1 MKKLFLLVCASLF
14 ILTGCHNDDSPNIIP
29 VERKDIPLTTRS
41 KELNEVVSEFTFDF
55 FKQHNIKETQKP
67 NFMVSPFSLS
77 TVMAMVANGAEENTL
92 DEIMKVLGFG
102 GSSVNELNEY
112 YQTFMKSLP
121 QLDNTVDLS
130 IANSIWTANTL
141 NVKKNFVEVNKTNYD
156 SEVSPVDFAVGS
168 TIKIIND
175 CISKKTNGCISDFI
189 KSIDNRTR
197 MMLINTLYFKGSWAS
212 KFKKSDTAKKEFIN
226 QDGSKKKIDMMHQ
239 NGTFAYA
246 DNGTFE
252 MLKLPYGN
260 AAFCM
265 KVLLPKEGLSVDDAI
280 NDLNKEMLAAL
291 DSRSHSTE
299 TDVELPKFKME
310 YESDLKEDMET
321 MGMKQV
327 FSSDANFSGVAD
339 DPIFINQIKQ
349 GIYLNVDEAGTEA
362 AAVTQV
368 GMLGAMIGENGVFHV
383 NRPFVFL
390 IQEQS
395 TGAILF
401 IGKVTSL

>member
-1 MKKLFLLVCASLF
+1 MKQIFLLVCASLT
-14 ILTGCHNDDSPNIIP
+14 ILSGCSNNDSPVIP
-29 VERKDIPLTTRS
+29 GERKDIPLTTRS
-41 KELNEVVSEFTFDF
+41 KELNEVVSGFTFDF

-112 YQTFMKSLP
+112 YQAFMKSLP

-141 NVKKNFVEVNKTNYD
+141 NVKKNFVEVNKTKYD
-156 SEVSPVDFAVGS
+156 SEVSPVDFTAES
-168 TIKIIND
+168 AKKIIND
-175 CISKKTNGCISDFI
+175 WISKKTNGCISDFI
-189 KSIDNRTR
+189 KDIDRQTR
-197 MMLINTLYFKGSWAS
+197 MMLVNALYFKGSWAS
-212 KFKKSDTAKKEFIN
+212 KFKKSETEKREFTN
-226 QDGSKKKIDMMHQ
+226 QDGSKNKVDMMHQ
-239 NGTFAYA
+239 KGTFAYA

-260 AAFCM
+260 GAFYM
-265 KVLLPKEGLSVDDAI
+265 KVLLPKKDLSVNDAI
-280 NDLNKEMLAAL
+280 SDLNKDMLVEL
-291 DSRSHSTE
+291 DSRSHLTE
-299 TDVELPKFKME
+299 TDVELPKFKLE
-310 YESDLKEDMET
+310 YDSDLRADMEA
-321 MGMKQV
+321 MGMKQA
-327 FSSDANFSGVAD
+327 FSNDADFSGMAEES
-339 DPIFINQIKQ
+339 IFINQIKQ
-349 GIYLNVDEAGTEA
+349 GIYLNVDEDGTEA
-362 AAVTQV
+362 AAVTQTGV
-368 GMLGAMIGENGVFHV
+368 LGAMIGENGVFHV

-401 IGKVTSL
+401 MGKVTSL

>member
-1 MKKLFLLVCASLF
+1 MKKIFLLFCASLV
-14 ILTGCHNDDSPNIIP
+14 ILTGCSNDDSPVIP
-29 VERKDIPLTTRS
+29 GERKDISLTTRS
-41 KELNEVVSEFTFDF
+41 KELNEVVSGFTFDF

-141 NVKKNFVEVNKTNYD
+141 NVKKNFVEVNKAKYD
-156 SEVSPVDFAVGS
+156 SEVSPVDFTAES
-168 TIKIIND
+168 TKKIIND
-175 CISKKTNGCISDFI
+175 WISKKTNGCISDFI
-189 KSIDNRTR
+189 KDIDRRTR
-197 MMLINTLYFKGSWAS
+197 MMLVNALYFKGSWAS
-212 KFKKSDTAKKEFIN
+212 KFKKSETEKKEFTN
-226 QDGSKKKIDMMHQ
+226 QDGSKNKVDMMHQ
-239 NGTFAYA
+239 KGTFAYA

-260 AAFCM
+260 GAFYM
-265 KVLLPKEGLSVDDAI
+265 KVLLPKKDLSVNDAI
-280 NDLNKEMLAAL
+280 SDLNKDMLVEL
-291 DSRSHSTE
+291 DSRSHLTE

-310 YESDLKEDMET
+310 YESDLRADMEA

-327 FSSDANFSGVAD
+327 FSSDANFSGMAEES
-339 DPIFINQIKQ
+339 IFINQIKQ
-349 GIYLNVDEAGTEA
+349 GIYLNVDEDGTEA
-362 AAVTQV
+362 ATVTQT

-401 IGKVTSL
+401 IGKVASL